1 MTTERI
7 DVLAVPKLI
16 GKRTKEG
23 DRVFDGVAVYSV
35 MHRVGDTLVLC
46 PEASAD
52 YHFYAREIGGGT
64 KRYNDYA
71 SALNAVGLPATA
83 AQLDAALAATQTMLR
98 AKAGVA

>member
-1 MTTERI
+1 MNEKI

-23 DRVFDGVAVYSV
+23 DRVFDGCAVFSV

-46 PEASAD
+46 PEAAAD
-52 YHFYAREIGGGT
+52 YHLYVREIGGGA
-64 KRYNDYA
+64 KRYNDYG

-83 AQLDAALAATQTMLR
+83 AQLDTALAATQAVLR
-98 AKAGVA
+98 AKAGAA